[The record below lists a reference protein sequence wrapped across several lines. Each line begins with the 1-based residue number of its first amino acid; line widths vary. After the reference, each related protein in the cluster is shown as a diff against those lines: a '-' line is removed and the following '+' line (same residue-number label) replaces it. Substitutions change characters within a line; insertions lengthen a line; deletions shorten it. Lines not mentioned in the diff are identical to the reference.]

1 MVLVQP
7 EGVNMGD
14 FAEKNNA
21 SLGVVSAVVF
31 LISYGLCAFFGWRD
45 VVNTLFNPVNLG
57 QPMKMPTTYTV
68 VSFVF
73 LAVICAIVILGFIFK
88 NKIMVFLAFFYQILF
103 LLSFVMLGV
112 FATGNVTVEGLY
124 SFLTYLLTFTLL
136 PVYGVIWNINFY
148 FFILFIPLM
157 VFNIIAIV
165 KICRKKSAKK

>member
-1 MVLVQP
+1 
-7 EGVNMGD
+7 
-14 FAEKNNA
+14 
-21 SLGVVSAVVF
+21 
-31 LISYGLCAFFGWRD
+31 
-45 VVNTLFNPVNLG
+45 
-57 QPMKMPTTYTV
+57 MPTTYTV

-73 LAVICAIVILGFIFK
+73 FAVICAIVILGFIFK